1 MYVKTTS
8 RANKDGTLVRY
19 LHLAHNQWDPA
30 AGRSVPRVLYSFGRE
45 DALDQ
50 AAIKRLVASLSKLL
64 DPADALAA
72 TVRCVIALRRGA
84 VAMGAAASF
93 VATSPACRDPYG
105 GALEWKAES
114 GELSFRTRSKNQ
126 AKRFGGT
133 GDRVIFAAYPR

>member
-50 AAIKRLVASLSKLL
+50 AAIKRLVASIQ
-64 DPADALAA
+64 AA
-72 TVRCVIALRRGA
+72 GPGRCARRH
-84 VAMGAAASF
+84 
-93 VATSPACRDPYG
+93 R
-105 GALEWKAES
+105 
-114 GELSFRTRSKNQ
+114 
-126 AKRFGGT
+126 RF
-133 GDRVIFAAYPR
+133 